1 MFKGILFSS
10 NSSSCISSSVFT
22 LHLTA
27 VNKKNKQA
35 LRGTLNL
42 VDLAGSERLSR
53 SHAKGTRQKETL
65 HINKSLSALSSVFVA
80 IGKKA
85 SHIPFRDSKLTYLLQ
100 PSLSGDGKCLMFV
113 NLSPTEGS
121 AQETLCSLRFAAH
134 VNTCELGKAK
144 RSLEEMNEDD
154 SECESV
160 VSYQYSEKKVSN
172 KETNHHWKPKSKN
185 HLVHRGMQSRAV

>member
-1 MFKGILFSS
+1 
-10 NSSSCISSSVFT
+10 
-22 LHLTA
+22 
-27 VNKKNKQA
+27 
-35 LRGTLNL
+35 
-42 VDLAGSERLSR
+42 
-53 SHAKGTRQKETL
+53 
-65 HINKSLSALSSVFVA
+65 
-80 IGKKA
+80 
-85 SHIPFRDSKLTYLLQ
+85 
-100 PSLSGDGKCLMFV
+100 MFV

-172 KETNHHWKPKSKN
+172 KEANHHWKPKSKN
-185 HLVHRGMQSRAV
+185 HLVHRGMQSRAA